1 MILVPWRGSRRR
13 LHRRK
18 ADAACA
24 SLTGLREWIEDA
36 AQAPGGADAKSR
48 IGMKRV
54 VASLLMC
61 WAAFCGTQSNTA
73 PLAFGMTPAEA
84 SIALGV
90 PLVYYSGGPG
100 SEIYLAYG
108 SPGIPGFYPV
118 DSALALQFRKGQLT
132 GWKKDWRL
140 RRPWPF

>member
-1 MILVPWRGSRRR
+1 LALKHLG
-13 LHRRK
+13 
-18 ADAACA
+18 A
-24 SLTGLREWIEDA
+24 SLWI
-36 AQAPGGADAKSR
+36 
-48 IGMKRV
+48 
-54 VASLLMC
+54 C
-61 WAAFCGTQSNTA
+61 WAAVCGTQSNTA
-73 PLAFGMTPAEA
+73 PLAFGMTPEQV

-90 PLVYYSGGPG
+90 PLVYYSARGG

-118 DSALALQFRKGQLT
+118 DSALALQFRNGQLT